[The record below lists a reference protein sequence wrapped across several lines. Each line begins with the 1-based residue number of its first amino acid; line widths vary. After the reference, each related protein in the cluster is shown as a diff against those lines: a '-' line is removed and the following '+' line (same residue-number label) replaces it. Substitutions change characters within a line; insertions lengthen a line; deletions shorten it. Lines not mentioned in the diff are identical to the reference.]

1 MQGKSVRNAFVESR
15 HFLSL
20 SIRAL
25 GAAAGLLVGLIVLA
39 SEAHGQPDAMPTR
52 VMVRAVAQDAKVIQD
67 PVGGARITIREL
79 ATGRVLAE
87 GIQRGS
93 SGSTE
98 KIMRSPHERGENIYD
113 TEGTAGFLATLELA
127 RPTMVKI
134 TAEGPLRYPQAAQ
147 QASKTML
154 LVPGRDV
161 VGDGVV
167 LMLHGFIVDIQSPE
181 GFSVPASSDSIRVRA
196 TVNMLCGC
204 PTKPGGMWD
213 ANQIDIEARILRQGK
228 VIRRMPLRYAG
239 VPSTYEGVIP
249 RPSEGQ
255 YELQV
260 VAMDAGRVNFGMDW
274 QQIIADEA
282 AEATK

>member
-1 MQGKSVRNAFVESR
+1 MRKE
-15 HFLSL
+15 HFLSFAM
-20 SIRAL
+20 RTL
-25 GAAAGLLVGLIVLA
+25 GAVAGLLVSLA
-39 SEAHGQPDAMPTR
+39 ILAGEARSQPDAVPTQ

-87 GIQRGS
+87 GLQRGG

-113 TEGTAGFLATLELA
+113 TEGAAGFLATLELA

-134 TAEGPLRYPQAAQ
+134 TAEGPLRYPQAAK

-167 LMLHGFIVDIQSPE
+167 LMLHGFIVDIQSPR
-181 GFSVPASSDSIRVRA
+181 GFRVPASSDSIHVRA
-196 TVNMLCGC
+196 TVSMLCGC
-204 PTKPGGMWD
+204 PTEPGGMWD
-213 ANQIDIEARILRQGK
+213 ANQIDIEARIVRQGE
-228 VIRRMPLRYAG
+228 VTRRVPLHYAG
-239 VPSTYEGVIP
+239 ASSTYEGAIP
-249 RPSEGQ
+249 RPSAGQ

-260 VAMDAGRVNFGMDW
+260 VAMDESRVNFGMDW
-274 QQIIADEA
+274 QQIIADDRSV
-282 AEATK
+282 EATE